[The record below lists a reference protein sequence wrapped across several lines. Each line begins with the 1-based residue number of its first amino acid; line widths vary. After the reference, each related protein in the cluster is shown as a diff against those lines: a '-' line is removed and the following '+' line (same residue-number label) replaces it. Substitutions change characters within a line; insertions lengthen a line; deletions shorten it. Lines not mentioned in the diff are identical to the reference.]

1 MINYRTSRSLIQKC
15 LSLTIKKVSWKVW
28 PDLAKIHH
36 FGIKIKS
43 FKQFCRGL
51 FSNWQNFESTLANF
65 CAFGQ
70 IFLFQRAKYW
80 TSDLVIWSHCT
91 NRKRLQEELYF
102 GISLFNDRLTVLYLP
117 MMMTMSL
124 SWWLWPTKAVVIL
137 IIGTY
142 SIFCKYF
149 VYPTATIQNGSAV
162 LNHFICYLLIYPPP
176 FNWRFCVYEEG
187 QFYLLLF
194 KLTASFWSVQTQ

>member
-1 MINYRTSRSLIQKC
+1 M
-15 LSLTIKKVSWKVW
+15 
-28 PDLAKIHH
+28 
-36 FGIKIKS
+36 
-43 FKQFCRGL
+43 
-51 FSNWQNFESTLANF
+51 ANF

-102 GISLFNDRLTVLYLP
+102 GISLFTDRLTVLYLP

-176 FNWRFCVYEEG
+176 LQLKVLCLWRRTVLSSSFQIDCLFLVCTNTVVPTMLTTN
-187 QFYLLLF
+187 QCDFSIWIWTHVLLDSSHLLCSILQMLDVQL
-194 KLTASFWSVQTQ
+194 KIMVLKWYWSQISNSWYK

>member
-1 MINYRTSRSLIQKC
+1 M
-15 LSLTIKKVSWKVW
+15 
-28 PDLAKIHH
+28 
-36 FGIKIKS
+36 
-43 FKQFCRGL
+43 
-51 FSNWQNFESTLANF
+51 ANF

-102 GISLFNDRLTVLYLP
+102 GISLFTDRLTVLYLP
-117 MMMTMSL
+117 TMMTMSL

-162 LNHFICYLLIYPPP
+162 LNHFICYLLNYPPP
-176 FNWRFCVYEEG
+176 PSTEGFVFMKKDSFIFFFSNWLPLFGLYKHSSTYNVDNKSMWLFNLDLNSRPLGLESPPVFN
-187 QFYLLLF
+187 
-194 KLTASFWSVQTQ
+194 LTNARCTIENNGTKVVLKSNF

>member
-1 MINYRTSRSLIQKC
+1 M
-15 LSLTIKKVSWKVW
+15 TIKKVAWRVW
-28 PDLAKIHH
+28 PDLAKFSHVDMLLKSLTILRLHYFYRAKFWIH
-36 FGIKIKS
+36 
-43 FKQFCRGL
+43 
-51 FSNWQNFESTLANF
+51 FSKLLCFWA
-65 CAFGQ
+65 G
-70 IFLFQRAKYW
+70 FLFQRAKYW
-80 TSDLVIWSHCT
+80 SSNLVIWSHCT

-102 GISLFNDRLTVLYLP
+102 GISLFTDRLTVLYLP

-162 LNHFICYLLIYPPP
+162 LNHFICYLIIYPP

-194 KLTASFWSVQTQ
+194 KLTASFWSV